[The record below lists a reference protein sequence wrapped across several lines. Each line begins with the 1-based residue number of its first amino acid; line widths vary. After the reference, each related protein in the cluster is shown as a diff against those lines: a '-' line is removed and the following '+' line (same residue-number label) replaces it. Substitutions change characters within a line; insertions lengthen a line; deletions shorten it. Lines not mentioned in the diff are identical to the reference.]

1 MGKLSLSYRGCGP
14 VLWENQVSRVLS
26 ALIVVALLSACAHR
40 PSGQQPTIAPA
51 PGVGTVLQ
59 FRELDGFSG
68 NAVAQV
74 ELAVRQADASGV
86 ELGVAVSGE
95 PLSGLRSGQ
104 TQRYA
109 TGWRVLE
116 DAVYYRPLRYE
127 QGLPLLD
134 GPSDGGREWHRSV
147 VTRAPPSRPENWTVL
162 TRWAGWED
170 VTVPAGT
177 FRAARYERFI
187 SFFNDDPFRWRT
199 ERREVLWY
207 APEVGFWVKRQ
218 VTGTYVRPPWTR
230 TRRGGGEILRED
242 WLVWELEAVRR

>member
-1 MGKLSLSYRGCGP
+1 MLRLTTAI
-14 VLWENQVSRVLS
+14 VL
-26 ALIVVALLSACAHR
+26 AALLSACAHR
-40 PSGQQPTIAPA
+40 PAGQPPVVTAAPQ
-51 PGVGTVLQ
+51 VGTVLQ

-68 NAVAQV
+68 NPVAQV
-74 ELAVRQADASGV
+74 DLAVRRADNDGIDLGV
-86 ELGVAVSGE
+86 EVSGE

-109 TGWRVLE
+109 SGWKVLE

-134 GPSDGGREWHRSV
+134 GSLDGGREWHRSDV
-147 VTRAPPSRPENWTVL
+147 VRPPASRAEKWTVL
-162 TRWAGWED
+162 TRWAGWEE
-170 VTVPAGT
+170 VKVPAGT

-218 VTGTYVRPPWTR
+218 VTGSYVRPPWTR

-242 WLVWELEAVRR
+242 WLVWELEAVRKPTTEVQTQP

>member
-1 MGKLSLSYRGCGP
+1 MFRALV
-14 VLWENQVSRVLS
+14 VLTS
-26 ALIVVALLSACAHR
+26 ALLLAACAHT
-40 PSGQQPTIAPA
+40 PVGQPPTIAAAPA
-51 PGVGTVLQ
+51 VGTVLQ
-59 FRELDGFSG
+59 FRELDGFRD
-68 NAVAQV
+68 ATVAQV
-74 ELAVRQADASGV
+74 DLTVARADASGI
-86 ELGVAVSGE
+86 ELAVNVSGE

-104 TQRYA
+104 VQRYA
-109 TGWRVLE
+109 DTWTVLE
-116 DAVYYRPLRYE
+116 DAVYYRNLRYE
-127 QGLPLLD
+127 QGLPLIAGSASGSRD
-134 GPSDGGREWHRSV
+134 WYRSV

-162 TRWAGWED
+162 TRWAGWEE

-207 APEVGFWVKRQ
+207 VPEVGFWVKRQ